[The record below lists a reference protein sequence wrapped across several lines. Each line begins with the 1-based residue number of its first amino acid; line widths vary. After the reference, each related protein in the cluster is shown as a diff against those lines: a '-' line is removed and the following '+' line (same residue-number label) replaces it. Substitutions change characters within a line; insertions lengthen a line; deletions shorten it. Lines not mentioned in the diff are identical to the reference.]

1 MSARLNFKTNKEA
14 PTEQKIRG
22 GYYTPS
28 VLADY
33 LCRWAIRSPS
43 DQVLEPSC
51 GDGSFIASAASLLDA
66 TGQMTAIEIVER
78 EIEKARESINGS
90 RVPTEWKCGSFFDV
104 AAMLLGKRE
113 YDVALGNPPFIRFQH
128 FDKQER
134 ERAFQLLNS
143 FGYRPNGLANA
154 WIAFVQLSAELLCE
168 GGRLAMVVPAE
179 LLQVKYAAE
188 LRCRLPMLFE
198 DVRIVAFNELVFP
211 QIQQEVVLLLAEGRR
226 RHSGACGRLRTAQF
240 ANGAALLAQPAM
252 ADAVSHS
259 PERHAHESM
268 KWTSLFLEDEE
279 FRLLKESAD
288 GQTLHRLGG
297 LADVDVGIVTGRNSF
312 FVISEEQMH
321 RLGING
327 HALDVV
333 GRTSAL
339 KSVRFTRQDMRS
351 YAQSNRSKL
360 LNLKG
365 LDRALFPPELEDY
378 IQQGEVQGVSRGYK
392 CRIRSRWFDVPS
404 VFVPDAFLF
413 RQIHQAPLLVANEAG
428 ATATDTIHRVR
439 LHGGVVRSAL
449 CGSMVNSLTF
459 AWAEVCGRSYGGGVL
474 ELEPREAETLL
485 VPYRFVGE
493 LDLPHID
500 DCLRSGDLKAALD
513 HGDEILLRRGC
524 GFSKKD
530 AARLRQAWNRL
541 RRRRHGRRQSAAPM
555 HRP

>member
-1 MSARLNFKTNKEA
+1 
-14 PTEQKIRG
+14 
-22 GYYTPS
+22 
-28 VLADY
+28 
-33 LCRWAIRSPS
+33 
-43 DQVLEPSC
+43 
-51 GDGSFIASAASLLDA
+51 
-66 TGQMTAIEIVER
+66 
-78 EIEKARESINGS
+78 
-90 RVPTEWKCGSFFDV
+90 
-104 AAMLLGKRE
+104 
-113 YDVALGNPPFIRFQH
+113 
-128 FDKQER
+128 
-134 ERAFQLLNS
+134 
-143 FGYRPNGLANA
+143 
-154 WIAFVQLSAELLCE
+154 
-168 GGRLAMVVPAE
+168 
-179 LLQVKYAAE
+179 
-188 LRCRLPMLFE
+188 MLFE

-459 AWAEVCGRSYGGGVL
+459 AWAVKSAG
-474 ELEPREAETLL
+474 
-485 VPYRFVGE
+485 
-493 LDLPHID
+493 
-500 DCLRSGDLKAALD
+500 AAT
-513 HGDEILLRRGC
+513 
-524 GFSKKD
+524 
-530 AARLRQAWNRL
+530 AAAFLNWSR
-541 RRRRHGRRQSAAPM
+541 GRRKPCWFLISLPESLTCRTLMIACGPVT
-555 HRP
+555 